1 MNRYRHSQRYGD
13 KPMTTAIN
21 AIVRRGA
28 ASLLALAVLV
38 MAGCDGGILD
48 VDDRGIVTPEDIDAA
63 GPAAV
68 PTLINGL
75 VGNYH
80 EATDDIIR
88 YSAMLTDEM
97 VLAGTFPTRAQVD
110 SRRMSPNNATLTNEV
125 YVPLHQ
131 ARMQADTTAFIF
143 DNLLGNPDFEGV
155 QANLREGIT
164 LARLYGGFSRLWLG
178 ELYCWSILTGMANE
192 SSPLMPNDRIQD
204 ALTFLTE
211 AEQLATQEGLND
223 VRLAAV
229 LGQARAHL
237 WLGNYTQARDLAQ
250 QVPRD
255 FTYFAEYSNNDPA
268 QFNEMYTFT
277 HGDTEAIRWSV
288 GDGSQASRG
297 NEVFEHFEKFVRL
310 NLIDVRPPGF
320 TSFDQSIPVN
330 LQRLYSRPEA
340 DVFMASGYEARLIEA
355 EVAVRNGQTGAAE
368 DIINDLRSDFST
380 RATIQ
385 FGVNPPEP
393 ENLLQPITLTGELE
407 ADVKRVADER
417 ARELWL
423 TGDRHVTSRR
433 LRLDPTVNIDL
444 FPPVKGGIGGGDDI
458 AFPIVQ
464 RELDNNPNLSSG
476 DACPTGSPG
485 SWS

>member
-1 MNRYRHSQRYGD
+1 MRNTTNPRRYGD
-13 KPMTTAIN
+13 IPMDN
-21 AIVRRGA
+21 AFSHIVRRGMA
-28 ASLLALAVLV
+28 MLLVLALAVV
-38 MAGCDGGILD
+38 AGCDGGILD

-110 SRRMSPNNATLTNEV
+110 ARRISPNNATLTVEV

-131 ARMQADTTAFIF
+131 ARMQADTTAFLF
-143 DNLLGNPDFEGV
+143 ENRLGDPEFEGV
-155 QANLREGIT
+155 QSQLREGIT
-164 LARLYGGFSRLWLG
+164 LARLYGGFSRLWLA
-178 ELYCWSILTGMANE
+178 ELYCWSILTGMADE
-192 SSPLMPNDRIQD
+192 SSPLMPDDRIRD
-204 ALTFLTE
+204 ALDFLEE
-211 AEQLATQEGLND
+211 AEQLAAQEGMED
-223 VRLAAV
+223 VRMAAIV
-229 LGQARAHL
+229 GQARGHM
-237 WLGNYTQARDLAQ
+237 WLGNHTQARELAQ

-255 FTYFAEYSNNDPA
+255 FAYFAEYSNNDPA

-277 HGDTEAIRWSV
+277 HGDTETIRWSV

-297 NEVFEHFEKFVRL
+297 NEVFEHFETFVRL

-330 LQRLYSRPEA
+330 LQLLYNRPESN
-340 DVFMASGYEARLIEA
+340 VYMASGYEARLIEA
-355 EVAVRNGQTGAAE
+355 EVAVRDGQTSVAE
-368 DIINDLRSDFST
+368 DILNDLRSDFST

-393 ENLLQPITLTGELE
+393 ENLLQPITLSGELE

-444 FPPVKGGIGGGDDI
+444 FPPVKAGIGGGDDI

-464 RELDNNPNLSSG
+464 RELDNNPNLSTG
-476 DACPTGSPG
+476 DACPAGSPG